1 VGSGSACEWNVRNS
15 RLASATPNFKE
26 FRFEVSPGFTNLQG
40 AGIGLPPMKSILRVF
55 SYLRHYPGLATAQ
68 LLCALGMTAAVFVF
82 PNATRFVIDNI
93 IPNPARHGEF
103 GFWVAVALVGFA
115 TNAAL
120 NSLRIFINNTFEQK
134 VIFDIR
140 SDLYEKIQRLPL
152 RWFDTRRTGDIMTRV
167 VEDVTNMERVLI
179 DGIEQGLVAALQ
191 VVGVGA
197 FLFYLNPSVAAWATL
212 PVPLLALG
220 AWVYSTRG
228 RDRYRNQR
236 DASSDLNALLHDNIS
251 GVRQIKAYAA
261 ESVEHDR
268 FNRFS
273 EALQRATL
281 RMMRWW
287 ALYSPGMT
295 FLRMTGYVL
304 VLGFGGAAVMRG
316 DGPGGMKLGEFA
328 GFLLFLSLFY
338 DPIDRLNSLNQML
351 LSGRAAA
358 DRVFEILDSE
368 EEDNAV
374 EGEELPQPLVGK
386 VRFERVSFA
395 YQEQPTL
402 HGVTLEARAG
412 QTVAL
417 VGATGAGKTTVLSL
431 LARFYEVTSGRIT
444 IDGHDISNVAKS
456 SLRKHLA
463 YVTQEPF
470 LFNGTVR
477 ENLLL
482 AQREADD
489 DALWAALAA
498 AHAAGFVKGLPKGL
512 DTNVGERGVKLSGG
526 EKQRLSIARALLK
539 NAPILLLDE
548 ATASV
553 DSETERQ
560 IQDALDQL
568 MKNRTAFVIAHR
580 LSTIQNA
587 DRIYVLEK
595 GRVIEQGTHAE
606 LLARDGKYTE
616 LCRKSFLGDQEPQQI

>member
-1 VGSGSACEWNVRNS
+1 
-15 RLASATPNFKE
+15 
-26 FRFEVSPGFTNLQG
+26 
-40 AGIGLPPMKSILRVF
+40 MKSILRVF
-55 SYLRHYPGLATAQ
+55 SYLRHYPGLALAQ
-68 LLCALGMTAAVFVF
+68 LFCAIGMTLAVFVF
-82 PNATRFVIDNI
+82 PNATGHVIDKI

-103 GFWVAVALVGFA
+103 SFWIFIALTGFLAKDG
-115 TNAAL
+115 L

-140 SDLYEKIQRLPL
+140 SDLYAKIQRLPL

-179 DGIEQGLVAALQ
+179 DGVEQGLIAALQ
-191 VVGVGA
+191 VLGIGV
-197 FLFYLNPSVAAWATL
+197 FLFFLNPTVAAWATL
-212 PVPLLALG
+212 PVPVLALG
-220 AWVYSTRG
+220 AWFYSTRG

-236 DASSDLNALLHDNIS
+236 DAASDLNALLHDNIS

-261 ESVEHDR
+261 ETAEHAR

-273 EALQRATL
+273 DHLRTTTL

-287 ALYSPGMT
+287 AVYAPGMS

-304 VLGFGGAAVMRG
+304 VLAFGGAAVMKGELTLG
-316 DGPGGMKLGEFA
+316 DFTK
-328 GFLLFLSLFY
+328 FLLFLSLFY
-338 DPIDRLNSLNQML
+338 EPIDRLNSLNQML

-368 EEDNAV
+368 EEPNAV
-374 EGEELPQPLVGK
+374 KGASLPAKINGH
-386 VRFERVSFA
+386 VRFNNVTFS
-395 YQEQPTL
+395 YQDQPTL
-402 HGVTLEARAG
+402 HQITLDAQPG
-412 QTVAL
+412 QTIAL
-417 VGATGAGKTTVLSL
+417 VGSTGAGKTTVLSL
-431 LARFYEVTSGRIT
+431 LARFYEATSGSIT
-444 IDGHDISNVAKS
+444 IDGIPIDTLAKS
-456 SLRKHLA
+456 SLRDRLA

-482 AQREADD
+482 SKRDASDAD
-489 DALWAALAA
+489 LWTALAA
-498 AHAAGFVKGLPKGL
+498 AHAERFVRELPEQL

-560 IQDALDQL
+560 IQDALDRL
-568 MKNRTAFVIAHR
+568 MENRTAFVIAHR

-595 GRVIEQGTHAE
+595 GRVIEEGTHAT
-606 LLARDGKYTE
+606 LLAEGGKYAE
-616 LCRKSFLGDQEPQQI
+616 LCRKSFLSADQA